1 MLSRPTTQQIVLDCR
16 AELLSTID
24 AAVADPAVKIAIQM
38 MENVLRNCAERAAH
52 EIAWMH
58 EEIDAMTAFARRV
71 QASPL
76 VSPAGRAEVDAA
88 MDAFQS
94 GRSDSLH
101 LDDMSANYHLAGVCL
116 SAALEAAMESGEH
129 DLQIAGQEVL
139 QLRLAHEQA
148 IMGEWSFVGR
158 G

>member
-1 MLSRPTTQQIVLDCR
+1 MLSRPTTEQIMLDCR

-24 AAVADPAVKIAIQM
+24 AAVVDPAVKIAIQM

-52 EIAWMH
+52 EIAWMR
-58 EEIDAMTAFARRV
+58 EETEAMVDYAERVQRNVDGAAIDAALQAFR
-71 QASPL
+71 
-76 VSPAGRAEVDAA
+76 G
-88 MDAFQS
+88 

-101 LDDMSANYHLAGVCL
+101 LDDVAATYHLAGVCM
-116 SAALEAAMESGEH
+116 SAALEAAMASGDH
-129 DLQIAGQEVL
+129 DLQVAGRAVLEV
-139 QLRLAHEQA
+139 RLSHEQA